1 MQFQVWSA
9 ENTFFEKY
17 QIVIGWISAM
27 IRQIVC
33 ELSMIYWTNLGLLNK
48 INSIMR
54 NQIIIINYL

>member
-1 MQFQVWSA
+1 
-9 ENTFFEKY
+9 
-17 QIVIGWISAM
+17 M

-54 NQIIIINYL
+54 NQIIIKLFVNNMVSLIFGV